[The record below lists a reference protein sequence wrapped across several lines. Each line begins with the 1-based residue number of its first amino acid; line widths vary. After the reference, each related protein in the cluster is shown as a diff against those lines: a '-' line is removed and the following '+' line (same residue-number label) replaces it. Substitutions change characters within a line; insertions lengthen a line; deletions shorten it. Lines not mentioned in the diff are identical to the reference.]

1 MMRQSRPAHGE
12 IARPRN
18 QDAFAL
24 SVTCETQL
32 AAIGI
37 DSLVMTELSGAI
49 GDEFGARVRFADL
62 ERLHSVSDLIELID
76 ERATKPSRLSS
87 SWTASALIGQRR
99 WLVRSPGL
107 LAAVSC
113 HAPQDNVGELCECVG
128 VGGVA
133 GLGDFPVVNADDR
146 RRNHLSDERGVDGPE

>member
-1 MMRQSRPAHGE
+1 MHPLGRTETLKSSCQSSPFGSSFASSGCRSPPMMRQSRPAHGE

-18 QDAFAL
+18 QDAVAL

-62 ERLHSVSDLIELID
+62 ERLHSVSDLIE
-76 ERATKPSRLSS
+76 
-87 SWTASALIGQRR
+87 
-99 WLVRSPGL
+99 
-107 LAAVSC
+107 
-113 HAPQDNVGELCECVG
+113 
-128 VGGVA
+128 
-133 GLGDFPVVNADDR
+133 AD
-146 RRNHLSDERGVDGPE
+146 